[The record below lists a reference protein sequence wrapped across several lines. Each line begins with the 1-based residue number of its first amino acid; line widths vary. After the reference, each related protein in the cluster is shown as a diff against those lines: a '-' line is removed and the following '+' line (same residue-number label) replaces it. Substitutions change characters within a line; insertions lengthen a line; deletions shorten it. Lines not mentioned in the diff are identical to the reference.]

1 MAIKMSE
8 KLQKV
13 VKELGLKEENILYMN
28 IQRPFLERILS
39 EEKKVEFR
47 DLSEYWLKKLN
58 NYDKKTLACIGA
70 KPIKYI
76 LFQNGMNAESAP
88 RALVESKNVIE
99 KWSKDDKGNP
109 AEVIT
114 RDRREDRDSFRYT
127 IEEGKAKYP
136 RVFQEA
142 EFEDFDINDEDEEFL
157 ALELGKIVY
166 REHI

>member
-8 KLQKV
+8 KLLV
-13 VKELGLKEENILYMN
+13 VVEKLGIKEENILYMN

-58 NYDKKTLACIGA
+58 NYNKDKSYKSR

-76 LFQNGMNAESAP
+76 LFQNGMKSEGAP
-88 RALVESKNVIE
+88 RVLVEYIRQVE
-99 KWSKDDKGNP
+99 KWGKDANNP
-109 AEVIT
+109 AEIISNCT
-114 RDRREDRDSFRYT
+114 NDEKYRMT
-127 IEEGKAKYP
+127 IKEGKEKYSN
-136 RVFQEA
+136 VFIEA
-142 EFEDFDINDEDEEFL
+142 EREGFDVKDDNEEFL
-157 ALELGKIVY
+157 ALELGKIIY

>member
-8 KLQKV
+8 KLQAV

-58 NYDKKTLACIGA
+58 NYNKDKSYKNR

-76 LFQNGMNAESAP
+76 LFQNGMKNEGSP
-88 RALVESKNVIE
+88 RVLVEYVRQIE
-99 KWSKDDKGNP
+99 KWGKTDKEP
-109 AEVIT
+109 AEVINGT
-114 RDRREDRDSFRYT
+114 LENDKSRMNVKEAK
-127 IEEGKAKYP
+127 EKYP

-142 EFEDFDINDEDEEFL
+142 EYEGYDINDDEEEFL

>member
-1 MAIKMSE
+1 MSE

-13 VKELGLKEENILYMN
+13 VTELGLKKENILYMN

-47 DLSEYWLKKLN
+47 DLSEYWLKKVN
-58 NYDKKTLACIGA
+58 NYDKKTLDCIGA

-76 LFQNGMNAESAP
+76 LFQNGMSNIDAP
-88 RALVESKNVIE
+88 RVLVELKNVIE
-99 KWSKDDKGNP
+99 KWAKDNKGNP
-109 AEVIT
+109 VEIIT

-127 IEEGKAKYP
+127 IEESRVKYSHI
-136 RVFQEA
+136 FKEA
-142 EFEDFDINDEDEEFL
+142 EFEGFDINDEDDEFL

>member
-1 MAIKMSE
+1 MSE

-13 VKELGLKEENILYMN
+13 VAELGLKEENILYMN

-58 NYDKKTLACIGA
+58 KYDKEGQWVDR

-76 LFQNGMNAESAP
+76 LFQNGMKNEGSP
-88 RALVESKNVIE
+88 RVLIELKNTVE
-99 KWSKDDKGNP
+99 KWQKEAQDPPEITSRDK
-109 AEVIT
+109 
-114 RDRREDRDSFRYT
+114 REDRDSYRYT
-127 IEEGKAKYP
+127 IAEGKAKYP
-136 RVFQEA
+136 HIFKEA
-142 EFEDFDINDEDEEFL
+142 EYEGFDINDDEEEFL

>member
-8 KLQKV
+8 KLQAV

-58 NYDKKTLACIGA
+58 NYNKDLSAKSV

-76 LFQNGMNAESAP
+76 LFQNGMKAEGAP
-88 RALVESKNVIE
+88 RALVELKGQFHKYE
-99 KWSKDDKGNP
+99 AFKDEPREFINP
-109 AEVIT
+109 SLEAGK
-114 RDRREDRDSFRYT
+114 RSFT
-127 IEEGKAKYP
+127 IGKAKVEYP
-136 RVFQEA
+136 HIFKEA
-142 EFEDFDINDEDEEFL
+142 EYEGFEENDEWL